1 MFADSEGVSIT
12 LSKLLVKSNAKV
24 DVLPSDSLYCVFKFA
39 RTCGG
44 NAPPVN
50 ITVLPDED
58 PEKFAENVVPVA
70 GLSPIVSG
78 STFAITLILQ
88 EGPAS

>member
-1 MFADSEGVSIT
+1 M

-50 ITVLPDED
+50 VTVLPDED
-58 PEKFAENVVPVA
+58 PEKFAENEKMHT
-70 GLSPIVSG
+70 LVS
-78 STFAITLILQ
+78 SLMKDILKIKNYKQ
-88 EGPAS
+88 KLKLKLNE